1 MFQNLMD
8 ERVISILIKQKDSN
22 LNFSLYNIQKSSL
35 GENWPAVSGRLSKSS
50 TSDLWRSSPDSYSG
64 EYGVSTSVGSNSTSS
79 KGSFKYEVYKQPLSL
94 DRFFVH
100 EVTPN
105 EASMSKLDNAFVL
118 VCLNRFQQII
128 TVHTFQTESEQIKVK
143 TKSNQNFLIKNV
155 CCNIYVKY

>member
-1 MFQNLMD
+1 M
-8 ERVISILIKQKDSN
+8 
-22 LNFSLYNIQKSSL
+22 QKSSL
-35 GENWPAVSGRLSKSS
+35 GENWPAVSGRLSKTS

-64 EYGVSTSVGSNSTSS
+64 EYGVSTAGSSNNSSS
-79 KGSFKYEVYKQPLSL
+79 GGSFKYVVYKQPLSL

-128 TVHTFQTESEQIKVK
+128 TVHTFQTESEQIKVIIGLVN
-143 TKSNQNFLIKNV
+143 S
-155 CCNIYVKY
+155 Y

>member
-1 MFQNLMD
+1 MQ
-8 ERVISILIKQKDSN
+8 
-22 LNFSLYNIQKSSL
+22 IQKSSL
-35 GENWPAVSGRLSKSS
+35 GENWPAVSGRLSKTS

-64 EYGVSTSVGSNSTSS
+64 EYGVSTAGSSNNSSS
-79 KGSFKYEVYKQPLSL
+79 GGSFKYVVYKQPLSL

-128 TVHTFQTESEQIKVK
+128 TVHTFQTESEQIKVRII
-143 TKSNQNFLIKNV
+143 NILVVLIFLVLI
-155 CCNIYVKY
+155 

>member
-1 MFQNLMD
+1 MK
-8 ERVISILIKQKDSN
+8 I
-22 LNFSLYNIQKSSL
+22 FSLFLFQKSSL
-35 GENWPAVSGRLSKSS
+35 GENWPNVSGRLSKTS

-64 EYGVSTSVGSNSTSS
+64 EYGVSTAGSSNNSSNG
-79 KGSFKYEVYKQPLSL
+79 GSFKYVVYKQPLSL

-128 TVHTFQTESEQIKVK
+128 TVHTFQTESEQIKVTIK
-143 TKSNQNFLIKNV
+143 FLIGNKIDLNL
-155 CCNIYVKY
+155 NRAYSSRNKLKIKTTLFYS